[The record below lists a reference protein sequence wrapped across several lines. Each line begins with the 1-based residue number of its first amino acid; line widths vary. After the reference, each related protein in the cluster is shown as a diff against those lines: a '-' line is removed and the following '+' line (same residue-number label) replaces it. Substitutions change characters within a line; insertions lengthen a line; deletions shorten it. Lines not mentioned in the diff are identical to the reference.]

1 MFISNSFRK
10 KLMAI
15 LEGPNHISKEDL
27 YDNYL
32 EMTERYLT
40 EMISLL
46 NFEKVIIQELG
57 ESRGE
62 MLIEKIA
69 TSNTAITSLD
79 EINGR
84 ELEQTERIRNLLGFI
99 ETELR

>member
-1 MFISNSFRK
+1 MFTTNSFSK
-10 KLMAI
+10 KILAR

-27 YDNYL
+27 YDDYL

-62 MLIEKIA
+62 TLIEKIS

-84 ELEQTERIRNLLGFI
+84 ELEPTERIKHLLSFI

>member
-15 LEGPNHISKEDL
+15 LENPNRFSKENL
-27 YDNYL
+27 YDDYL
-32 EMTERYLT
+32 EMTELYLT